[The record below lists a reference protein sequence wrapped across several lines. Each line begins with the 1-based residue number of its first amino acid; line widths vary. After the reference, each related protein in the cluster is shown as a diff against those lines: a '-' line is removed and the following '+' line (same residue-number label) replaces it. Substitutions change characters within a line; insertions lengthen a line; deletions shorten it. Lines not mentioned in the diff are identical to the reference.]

1 LRVSFAGELG
11 WEIHAENKSIPAIYD
26 AIIAAGATPFGMYAL
41 NSMRIEKGYRTWK
54 GDLSSDYSLFE
65 AGLDRFVKLDKPQDF
80 PGKAALLNEKQQGS
94 KKRFVTLVVDA
105 GEQDAPYM
113 STVWHNG
120 EVVGETTS
128 GDWGYRVNASIALG
142 VIRTDLAQP
151 GTQLEVEIFGQKRLA
166 TVQEERPLWDPENER
181 LRA

>member
-1 LRVSFAGELG
+1 
-11 WEIHAENKSIPAIYD
+11 
-26 AIIAAGATPFGMYAL
+26 
-41 NSMRIEKGYRTWK
+41 
-54 GDLSSDYSLFE
+54 
-65 AGLDRFVKLDKPQDF
+65 
-80 PGKAALLNEKQQGS
+80 
-94 KKRFVTLVVDA
+94 
-105 GEQDAPYM
+105 M